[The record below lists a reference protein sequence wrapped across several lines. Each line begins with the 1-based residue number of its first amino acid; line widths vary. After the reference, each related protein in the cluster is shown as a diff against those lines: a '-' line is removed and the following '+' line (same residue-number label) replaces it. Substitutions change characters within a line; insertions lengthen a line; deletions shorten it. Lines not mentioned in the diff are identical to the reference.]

1 MTEHGTLGS
10 RHRRLSPAS
19 LAVPVGGRQ
28 LVVRL
33 RPVVWAVGVLV
44 TASAVGAPLLSA
56 YVDVGTL
63 GRLPDLYEPTWAVP
77 GKSSSGVLEGIATFL
92 AIIGFVMAVGPVTRR
107 GSMSRTDCR
116 RGVPARPRL
125 RRDPG
130 PRGAWDPS
138 DGRHD
143 QCLGTHMSVSVET
156 LAILSR
162 EVRAGSGQAVI
173 GSAR

>member
-19 LAVPVGGRQ
+19 LAVPVGDRQ
-28 LVVRL
+28 LLVRL
-33 RPVVWAVGVLV
+33 RPVVWAVGVPV

-92 AIIGFVMAVGPVTRR
+92 AIIGFVVAVGPVTRR
-107 GSMSRTDCR
+107 AACPGLTAVAASRPAGPTPRPWPAGRLGSKR
-116 RGVPARPRL
+116 RPA
-125 RRDPG
+125 
-130 PRGAWDPS
+130 
-138 DGRHD
+138 
-143 QCLGTHMSVSVET
+143 
-156 LAILSR
+156 
-162 EVRAGSGQAVI
+162 
-173 GSAR
+173 

>member
-44 TASAVGAPLLSA
+44 TASAVGAALLSA

-92 AIIGFVMAVGPVTRR
+92 AIIGFVVAVGPSISGAACPGLTAVAASRPAGPTPRPWPAGRLGSKRR
-107 GSMSRTDCR
+107 
-116 RGVPARPRL
+116 
-125 RRDPG
+125 
-130 PRGAWDPS
+130 
-138 DGRHD
+138 RHD

>member
-28 LVVRL
+28 LIVRL

-44 TASAVGAPLLSA
+44 TASAVGGGPALR
-56 YVDVGTL
+56 VRRRRHL
-63 GRLPDLYEPTWAVP
+63 GRLPDLYEPTWTVP
-77 GKSSSGVLEGIATFL
+77 GKSSSGVLQGSATFL
-92 AIIGFVMAVGPVTRR
+92 ALI
-107 GSMSRTDCR
+107 
-116 RGVPARPRL
+116 
-125 RRDPG
+125 G
-130 PRGAWDPS
+130 PRGARDPS

-162 EVRAGSGQAVI
+162 EVREGSGHAVI

>member
-10 RHRRLSPAS
+10 PAPKTFARLPSCS
-19 LAVPVGGRQ
+19 GRGRQ

-44 TASAVGAPLLSA
+44 TASAVGAALLSA

-92 AIIGFVMAVGPVTRR
+92 AIIGFVVAVGAPSIGGAACPGLTAVAASPPGRADAAALARAAPGIQATA
-107 GSMSRTDCR
+107 GMSN
-116 RGVPARPRL
+116 
-125 RRDPG
+125 
-130 PRGAWDPS
+130 
-138 DGRHD
+138 
-143 QCLGTHMSVSVET
+143 VSEHT
-156 LAILSR
+156 
-162 EVRAGSGQAVI
+162 
-173 GSAR
+173 